1 MLRRTNDVID
11 CTDEAFK
18 TICRDCEGCISIESL
33 GPEFPPELDNIL
45 RLFPL
50 TSGGAHQDH
59 NPRLLQRPSLTHITQ
74 AEQGDLEEYFSQ
86 LKI

>member
-33 GPEFPPELDNIL
+33 GPEFSEDTIS
-45 RLFPL
+45 
-50 TSGGAHQDH
+50 SGDEDDIA
-59 NPRLLQRPSLTHITQ
+59 
-74 AEQGDLEEYFSQ
+74 
-86 LKI
+86 